1 MLRASV
7 VIATHD
13 RSARLDALLESL
25 RAQTIDDFEVV
36 VVDDASTDA
45 TPQVLAAHAAR
56 DGLELRVV
64 RREANGGQAAAR
76 NDGWRAARAPVV
88 AFTDDDCVAAPGW
101 LAAGLAACEAAP
113 AGAVVQGRTD
123 PIPDELGRY
132 GPYSTTHWIHAAGP
146 WFETCNIFYPR
157 ALLERLDGFDAAA
170 YGRWGGEDTDLAWRA
185 IEAGAPVAYAPEA
198 RVHHA
203 VHVLGPVGR
212 LRAAARAGQTMR
224 VFARH
229 PELRRRHAIRGLFWK
244 WSHYRLALLIAAL
257 VLPRRLWPVH
267 LWLAAP
273 YLAHEAQRS
282 GKALAPYVLVHDLV
296 EMGAA
301 ARGSLKHGRLVL

>member
-1 MLRASV
+1 MPRVSV
-7 VIATHD
+7 VTATFN
-13 RSARLDALLESL
+13 RPQRLAALLDSL
-25 RAQTIDDFEVV
+25 RAQTIDDFEVL

-45 TPQVLAAHAAR
+45 TARVLAEQEAR
-56 DGLELRVV
+56 GDLDLRVV

-76 NDGWRAARAPVV
+76 NDGWRAARAPLV
-88 AFTDDDCVAAPGW
+88 AFTDDDCTADPGW
-101 LAAGLAACEAAP
+101 LEAGLAAIAAAP
-113 AGAVVQGRTD
+113 EGAVVQGRTD
-123 PIPDELGRY
+123 PIEDELARF
-132 GPYSTTHWIHAAGP
+132 GPYSTTHWIHTAGP

-157 ALLERLDGFDAAA
+157 ALLERLGGFDAPAF
-170 YGRWGGEDTDLAWRA
+170 GRWGGEDTDLAWRA

-198 RVHHA
+198 RVRHA
-203 VHVLGPVGR
+203 VHVLGPLGR
-212 LRAAARAGQTMR
+212 LRFAARAGQTMR

-244 WSHYRLALLIAAL
+244 WSHYRLVLLIAAL

-273 YLAHEAQRS
+273 YLAHEAPRS

-301 ARGSLKHGRLVL
+301 ARGSVKHGRLVL